1 MNIES
6 TTLSSIAPSN
16 VIVENVSAPPVNGV
30 VVSEGFSEAL
40 VAQIAQIEL
49 LSNIKAEDSM
59 PLQTPEQAV
68 LPSVNNSP
76 SAVEVPVSKIDA
88 QDFAALLGND
98 LPSSYKTTGD
108 VDHEAA
114 LAAVTDTL
122 KYISSGTAVET
133 TATTMAEV
141 GQNIEDE
148 IAMAI
153 SDLKN
158 TKDTDVLAVVPAEQN
173 VQNVVEKIVQ
183 DVVEKTVQVEQNQP
197 EAAADV
203 ATANTDIVNTDTA
216 VTVTDTANT
225 NTDNQ
230 GIDELLAA
238 VILPSV
244 IPVEQGKPV
253 NNLTPSNATVT
264 EDELLSF
271 IKPSIEDGKTSQITK
286 GSTDV
291 VNTAAVFSRPDQ
303 AKQDFS
309 LKYFENAGQAEKG
322 GHVEQQVVGIEGEK
336 TLPRIGTELVQ
347 PNKPVVDNKA
357 DVPAITKPLSHP
369 EWNKDIGERIIWM
382 SNKAIP
388 SAEIRLNPQHLGP
401 ISVRVDVTDDKATVA
416 FTAQHAV
423 VRETLEAS
431 IPKLREMMSAQQIDL
446 VEVNVSQGSA
456 SDQGRSQ
463 SQNFAQTSGRGQGM
477 TGGVIDGVD
486 DIEQEIESGRAV
498 VSKGLLSLYA

>member
-49 LSNIKAEDSM
+49 LSNMKAEDSM

-76 SAVEVPVSKIDA
+76 SAAEVPVSKIDA

-122 KYISSGTAVET
+122 KYIASGTAVET
-133 TATTMAEV
+133 TATTMAEA

-158 TKDTDVLAVVPAEQN
+158 TKDTHVLAVVPTEQN

-183 DVVEKTVQVEQNQP
+183 DVDEKTVQVEQNQP
-197 EAAADV
+197 EAAAAV
-203 ATANTDIVNTDTA
+203 VTANTDIVNTDTVVA
-216 VTVTDTANT
+216 EATNT
-225 NTDNQ
+225 NTDIQ
-230 GIDELLAA
+230 GMDELVAA
-238 VILPSV
+238 VILSSA

-271 IKPSIEDGKTSQITK
+271 IIPSNEDGKTKQITK
-286 GSTDV
+286 SSTDV
-291 VNTAAVFSRPDQ
+291 VNTAAVFRRPDQ

-309 LKYFENAGQAEKG
+309 LKYFENAGQVEKG
-322 GHVEQQVVGIEGEK
+322 GHVEQQVGGIEGEK

-347 PNKPVVDNKA
+347 PNKPVVDNKV

-369 EWNKDIGERIIWM
+369 EWSKDIGERIVWM
-382 SNKAIP
+382 NNKAIP

-401 ISVRVDVTDDKATVA
+401 ISVRVEVTDDKATVA

-463 SQNFAQTSGRGQGM
+463 SQNFAQTSGRGQAM

>member
-49 LSNIKAEDSM
+49 LSNMKAEDSM

-76 SAVEVPVSKIDA
+76 SAAEVPVSKIDA

-122 KYISSGTAVET
+122 KYIASGTAVET
-133 TATTMAEV
+133 TATTMAEAE
-141 GQNIEDE
+141 QNIEDE
-148 IAMAI
+148 IAIAI
-153 SDLKN
+153 SALQD
-158 TKDTDVLAVVPAEQN
+158 TKDTKVLAVVPAE
-173 VQNVVEKIVQ
+173 QNVVEKIVQ

-197 EAAADV
+197 EAAAAV
-203 ATANTDIVNTDTA
+203 ATANTDTVNTDTA
-216 VTVTDTANT
+216 VAEAANT
-225 NTDNQ
+225 NTDIQ

-253 NNLTPSNATVT
+253 NNLTPSNATVA

-271 IKPSIEDGKTSQITK
+271 IKPSIEDGKTNQITK
-286 GSTDV
+286 SSTGV
-291 VNTAAVFSRPDQ
+291 VNTAAVFRQPDQ

-309 LKYFENAGQAEKG
+309 LKYFENAGQAEKAV
-322 GHVEQQVVGIEGEK
+322 HVEQQVVGIEEEQ
-336 TLPRIGTELVQ
+336 TLPRIGTEIVQ
-347 PNKPVVDNKA
+347 PNKPAVDNKA

-369 EWNKDIGERIIWM
+369 EWNKDIGERIVWM